1 MKFAFSKKYRF
12 KCKKCGVCCRT
23 LKNLS
28 LTDSG
33 YEDFIKIVDKSQFE
47 DVREYNI
54 TPSIRIHDVSFE
66 GKDCYF
72 LKRIGKK
79 KICGI
84 YDSRFVLCRLF
95 PLAVTALPNGELL
108 VNLCHCNGV
117 SIDRGELVDETF
129 VKKTLKEVNSKNQ
142 TYLQK
147 LVADYRFG
155 HNLLF
160 SFFTRLELVDF
171 WAKRYFLN
179 KISQWFIEKS
189 PRRKSVD
196 IRIKALEEVLSK
208 DLRGNLKKLFDKLGL
223 IQPPMIL
230 IQDDVRK
237 MATEIENGLETR
249 LHEISK
255 NIELKKQTEVAKTLS
270 QKKVEMLD
278 NGEPKIL
285 RLDEKVT
292 FSTPYLNKIKVEVG
306 ILFEEKPLSNT
317 AVQLFEEYIAEILS
331 RVDLG
336 GFPMKIPIIVILES
350 LYRFSGKILTHARAY
365 SHKSMKIERAHI
377 NDAIIYLDIT
387 YALGSIFGRVT
398 QEYYQQTKNVLSTS
412 TNDFQR
418 FSTTKSRFRI
428 Q

>member
-12 KCKKCGVCCRT
+12 KCKKCGACCR
-23 LKNLS
+23 LKTLS
-28 LTDSG
+28 LTDSE

-47 DVREYNI
+47 DVREHNI
-54 TPSIRIHDVSFE
+54 TPSIRIHDVSFK

-72 LKRIGKK
+72 LKRIDKK
-79 KICGI
+79 KICRI

-117 SIDRGELVDETF
+117 SIDRGEFVDETF
-129 VKKTLKEVNSKNQ
+129 VKKAFKEVDSKNQ
-142 TYLQK
+142 TFLQE
-147 LVADYRFG
+147 LVADYRFY

-171 WAKRYFLN
+171 WAKRHFLN

-208 DLRGNLKKLFDKLGL
+208 DLHGKLKKLFDKLGL

-230 IQDDVRK
+230 MQNDVRK
-237 MATEIENGLETR
+237 LATEIENGLETR
-249 LHEISK
+249 LYEISK
-255 NIELKKQTEVAKTLS
+255 DIELKKQTEVAKTLS
-270 QKKVEMLD
+270 QKKAEMLD

-331 RVDLG
+331 RVGHG

-350 LYRFSGKILTHARAY
+350 LYRFSGNILTHARAY
-365 SHKSMKIERAHI
+365 SNKSMKIEKAHI
-377 NDAIIYLDIT
+377 SDAIIYLDT
-387 YALGSIFGRVT
+387 RYALGSIFVRVMHAYRRRVT
-398 QEYYQQTKNVLSTS
+398 N
-412 TNDFQR
+412 R
-418 FSTTKSRFRI
+418 P
-428 Q
+428 